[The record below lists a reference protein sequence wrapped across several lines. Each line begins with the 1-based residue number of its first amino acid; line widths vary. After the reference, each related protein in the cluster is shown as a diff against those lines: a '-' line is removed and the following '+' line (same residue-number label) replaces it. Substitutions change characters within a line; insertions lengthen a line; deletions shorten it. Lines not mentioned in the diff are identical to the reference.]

1 MVRVETTIITCFQ
14 FILDGFA
21 VSLVLSVQFEEISE
35 RTSPNLNIFYKC
47 SGFSVI
53 VCTKEVK

>member
-1 MVRVETTIITCFQ
+1 METTIITCFQ